1 MQKKSLI
8 VWMFIAVAMLS
19 GAANAAAG
27 KKQNQ
32 QEQLEEIEKYISQQ
46 RQKIEDSYIGRS
58 TDLRLRAEGQ
68 IRLLEVVKQAI
79 YAPLDAQAEV
89 AETVLQ
95 INNYE
100 VLQVNDR
107 EVLLINGH
115 ENAPYD
121 HFEGTTDTS
130 PQRFAVVLSQISEV
144 KNDILAKYEFGAI
157 SLEKQ
162 KRYALTVGLPEL
174 EGKLKENVLAAK
186 PKPTH
191 GVITGIV
198 YAEEDPSAIIDGQI
212 VHEGDR
218 IHNVTVVKIH
228 RDKIEFEKKN
238 KKWKQTVQETPGAFW

>member
-19 GAANAAAG
+19 GVANTAAG
-27 KKQNQ
+27 KKQSQ

-46 RQKIEDSYIGRS
+46 RQKIEDSYIGQS

-95 INNYE
+95 INGYE
-100 VLQVNDR
+100 NVPFGRFKVAT
-107 EVLLINGH
+107 E
-115 ENAPYD
+115 
-121 HFEGTTDTS
+121 TS
-130 PQRFAVVLSQISEV
+130 PKRFAVAQSRISEV
-144 KNDILAKYEFGAI
+144 KNDILAKGEFEAI
-157 SLEKQ
+157 RLEKL

-186 PKPTH
+186 PKPTR

-198 YAEEDPSAIIDGQI
+198 YAEENPSAIIDGKI

-218 IHNVTVVKIH
+218 IHNVKVVKIH

-238 KKWKQTVQETPGAFW
+238 KKWKQTVQEAPGAFW

>member
-19 GAANAAAG
+19 GGANAAAG

-46 RQKIEDSYIGRS
+46 RQKIEDSYIGQS
-58 TDLRLRAEGQ
+58 ADLRLRVEGE

-95 INNYE
+95 INN
-100 VLQVNDR
+100 R

-162 KRYALTVGLPEL
+162 KRYALSVGLPEL